1 MRYRL
6 RTLLLSL
13 VLLCAGLLLYG
24 QEPLFFEAPRV
35 ISTDNARFPEVVNDN
50 NRALVFYQEVVRSNA
65 QEGQIYISAMQSNDG
80 RSWFPRRRV
89 IGPIEFQRESAPL
102 VFSAEITP
110 NGDVFLAVAAE
121 ATAIHLYRSTD
132 AGINFNRVATLE
144 SDTTVVSPRL
154 SVRADG
160 GMLLFVSQ
168 NIGAV
173 QSILYSY
180 SSPDGSWSEFFTL
193 EDDPQLGLNFLP
205 SHTGYNGRDY
215 VVFQGINPAQRI
227 TYQLYSKYSDDG
239 GRSWSP
245 ARRITTFHSEGEA
258 QNADAYDNQRVH
270 LERIPEGV
278 AIAWERRLSGT
289 NTQIFYSTLNEQ
301 GLLSNEGEAVTS
313 RLTNDSFPRILVHRN
328 EVILSWFDSPQGNSR
343 VYIARRDGAFWQ
355 GRVVSQGISVSR
367 FGRPFSFRGRMHMFW
382 QGRRTADATNLVYLE
397 PDQHVDPPRPVARN
411 FPAGGRSR
419 TSRMDV
425 AWTPA
430 PDASGIRAY
439 NYVVSQNPNAPVAR
453 IPRYNAS
460 VQEASVTVD
469 QDGDWFF
476 RIVAQD
482 NAGNWSEPATI
493 SYTRVTRPPDP
504 PSFADVPMDEGNFLL
519 SNTFRINWQPQEDE
533 SVIAGY
539 SVRLQRIGP
548 VGLPIDDPEQLR
560 LVPPPPS
567 VNAREPL
574 ISRTNVDN
582 GTWALQVAAIDDV
595 GNVGEPETLIFRTNR
610 YIPVT
615 EIWNVSTTRDR
626 LGRYALSVTGRGF
639 TADGTISEVVL
650 DRTGEPPYD
659 YVFRSAQDAFSVL
672 SNGRIE
678 GPLIDLVETGAYRV
692 GLVHTNRGVRFS
704 STTVQ
709 LEEAGTVTF
718 GDFSG
723 RYIPSYLRRESAQRL
738 IPIETLL
745 GSLAAL
751 LVAFVVVVSGTRMAS
766 LAAEGRLL
774 DLEVKA
780 LITGTSLPPQKKK
793 EILRAMKLNIWGL
806 RFKFAVF
813 VVVLVV
819 AVVVMVAYF
828 LGSAALERQED
839 ILARGL
845 EQRVEVLLD
854 SLVTQSSQL
863 LDAPQQNTIELAG
876 LTRQSGIMD
885 EVQYITITGSGSAA
899 ADFDHI
905 WATNDPVILEY
916 GTEDSEA
923 APGRAIRPDLS
934 TEIYQPA
941 GGSRIID
948 VISDEV
954 PELEAQIN
962 ERARAELGNIPEQ
975 IDQFTDR
982 ISELVLIG
990 TPQAEAELE
999 EIDRTRQEL
1008 EGRVADVLAAI
1019 GDAFFSYPEFDSS
1032 NLSRENT
1039 EYLFYKPVLFR
1050 AVGESGPDARYFR
1063 GMVRMGVST
1072 ELILEDIAEATR
1084 ELIITTVFVA
1094 AAALLAGIIGAFLLA
1109 TIVVIPIKRLV
1120 AGVEVIRDTED
1131 KAQLEHHSIKVT
1143 SRDELAALANTI
1155 NSMTHGL
1162 VEAAKANKDLTLGK
1176 EVQKRFI
1183 PLEPAANG
1191 EKQTTGATDLP
1202 QIEFFGY
1209 YEGAKGVSG
1218 DYYDYQKLDDEHFA
1232 IIKCD
1237 IAGKG
1242 VAASLIMVE
1251 VATIFLDHF
1260 KNWKL
1265 KPSGLKLEPLVI
1277 RINDLIA
1284 ERGFQGRFAAFT
1296 VGILNIETGKIVLA
1310 NAGDNQL
1317 HLYRAQKG
1325 TTEQLSMDKTP
1336 AAGVFSSDDMPIRF
1350 PEYYLTL
1357 ETNDVLVFFTD
1368 GIEESKRVF
1377 RDENENLYTITESDV
1392 ESKRVRA
1399 DILPGQGDEEFGIPR
1414 IHEILDA
1421 VGHKRPYRLSQELSD
1436 EQLDFAFDQCP
1447 YTARDFT
1454 MALVAVEKIF
1464 RCYKPKN
1471 PGKDD
1476 VVKIDKVV
1484 DDYLAKY
1491 FAQYAQYF
1499 GAKVSTEGGQDRAVA
1514 LREDAFYRYYSAL
1527 QEDEQYDDLTV
1538 LMIRK
1543 K

>member
-1 MRYRL
+1 MGYRL
-6 RTLLLSL
+6 RSLLLSL

-24 QEPLFFEAPRV
+24 QETLYFEAPRV
-35 ISTDNARFPEVVNDN
+35 ISTDNARFPEAVNDN
-50 NRALVFYQEVVRSNA
+50 NRALVFYQEVIRTSA
-65 QEGQIYISAMQSNDG
+65 DQGQIYISAMQSNDG

-89 IGPIEFQRESAPL
+89 IGPVVFQRESAPL
-102 VFSAEITP
+102 VFSAEIAP

-132 AGINFNRVATLE
+132 SGINFNRVATIE

-154 SVRADG
+154 SIRADG

-180 SSPDGSWSEFFTL
+180 SEPGGTWSEFLTL

-205 SHTGYNGRDY
+205 SHTAYNGRDF
-215 VVFQGINPAQRI
+215 VVFQGINPALRI

-239 GRSWSP
+239 GRTWSP
-245 ARRITTFHSEGEA
+245 AQRLTSFHNEAEA

-270 LERIPEGV
+270 LEVVPDGV
-278 AIAWERRLSGT
+278 ALAWERRLSGT
-289 NTQIFYSTLNEQ
+289 NTQIYYSILTAD
-301 GLLSNEGEAVTS
+301 GLLANEGEAVTN
-313 RLTNDSFPRILVHRN
+313 RLSNDSFPRILVHRN
-328 EVILSWFDSPQGNSR
+328 EVILSWFDSPQGSSR
-343 VYIARRDGAFWQ
+343 VFIGRREGAFWQ
-355 GRVVSQGISVSR
+355 GRAVSQGVAVSR

-397 PDQHVDPPRPVARN
+397 PDQHVEAPRPVARN
-411 FPAGGRSR
+411 FTAGARSR
-419 TSRMDV
+419 TSRMEV

-439 NYVVSQNPNAPVAR
+439 NYVVSQNSNAPVPR
-453 IPRYNAS
+453 IPRYNSS
-460 VQEASVTVD
+460 VQQAAVDVD

-482 NAGNWSEPATI
+482 NAGNWSVPATI

-504 PSFADVPMDEGNFLL
+504 PSFAELPKDEDNFLL
-519 SNTFRINWQPQEDE
+519 SNTFRIEWQPQEDE

-548 VGLPIDDPEQLR
+548 TGLPIDDPDELN
-560 LVPPPPS
+560 LIAPPPA
-567 VNAREPL
+567 VNARQPL
-574 ISRTNVDN
+574 LSRTNVDN

-595 GNVGEPETLIFRTNR
+595 GNVGAPETLIFRTNK

-626 LGRYALSVTGRGF
+626 LGRYALSVSGRGF
-639 TADGTISEVVL
+639 TANGTITEVVL
-650 DRTGEPPYD
+650 DRDGAPPYD
-659 YVFRSAQDAFSVL
+659 YVFRSGQEAFAVL
-672 SNGRIE
+672 NNGRIE
-678 GPLIDLVETGAYRV
+678 GPVVDLVATGEYQV
-692 GLVHTNRGVRFS
+692 GLVHSRRGVRFS
-704 STTVQ
+704 ATSLQ

-751 LVAFVVVVSGTRMAS
+751 LVAFVIVVSGSRMAS

-780 LITGTSLPPQKKK
+780 LITGTTLPPQKKK

-828 LGSAALERQED
+828 LGTAALERQED

-876 LTRQSGIMD
+876 LTRQSQIMD
-885 EVQYITITGSGSAA
+885 EVQYITITGSGPAA
-899 ADFDHI
+899 TEFDHI
-905 WATNDPVILEY
+905 WATNDPVILNY
-916 GTEDSEA
+916 GVEDSDL
-923 APGRAIRPDLS
+923 APEREIRPDLS

-941 GGSRIID
+941 GNSRIVD

-962 ERARAELGNIPEQ
+962 ERARALLGNIPEQ

-1008 EGRVADVLAAI
+1008 ERRVADVLAAV
-1019 GDAFFSYPEFDSS
+1019 GEEFFSYPDFDAS
-1032 NLSRENT
+1032 NLSREDT

-1050 AVGESGPDARYFR
+1050 SVGESAEDARYFR

-1072 ELILEDIAEATR
+1072 ELILEDIAAATQ

-1094 AAALLAGIIGAFLLA
+1094 AAALLVGIVGAFLLA

-1120 AGVEVIRDTED
+1120 AGVEVIRDTDD
-1131 KAQLEHHSIKVT
+1131 KAKLEHHLIKVT

-1191 EKQTTGATDLP
+1191 EKLTTGATDLP

-1218 DYYDYQKLDDEHFA
+1218 DYYDYQKLDEQHFA

-1265 KPSGLKLEPLVI
+1265 KSPGLKLEPLVL
-1277 RINDLIA
+1277 RINDLVA

-1296 VGILNIETGKIVLA
+1296 VGILNIETGKVVLA

-1317 HLYRAQKG
+1317 HLYRANKG
-1325 TTEQLSMDKTP
+1325 HAEQLTMDKTP

-1357 ETNDVLVFFTD
+1357 ESNDVLVFFTD

-1377 RDENENLYTITESDV
+1377 RDDNEQLYTITESDV
-1392 ESKRVRA
+1392 ENKRVRA
-1399 DILPGQGDEEFGIPR
+1399 DILPGQADEEFGIPR
-1414 IHEILDA
+1414 IHEILNA
-1421 VGHKRPYRLSQELSD
+1421 VGHKRPYTLSQELSD
-1436 EQLDFAFDQCP
+1436 EQLNFAFQNCP

-1454 MALVAVEKIF
+1454 MALVAVEKMF
-1464 RCYKPKN
+1464 RCYKPKT

-1476 VVKIDKVV
+1476 VLKVDKVV
-1484 DDYLAKY
+1484 DDYLARY
-1491 FAQYAQYF
+1491 FEQYEQFF
-1499 GAKVSTEGGQDRAVA
+1499 GAKVSNKDGEDRASA
-1514 LREDAFYRYYSAL
+1514 LREDVSYRYFNAVK
-1527 QEDEQYDDLTV
+1527 EDEQYDDLTV

>member
-1 MRYRL
+1 MKYRL
-6 RTLLLSL
+6 RSFVLSL

-24 QEPLFFEAPRV
+24 QETLYFEQPRV
-35 ISTDNARFPEVVNDN
+35 MSTDNARFPEVVNDS
-50 NRALVFYQEVVRSNA
+50 NRALVLYQEVVRTSPE
-65 QEGQIYISAMQSNDG
+65 EGQIYISAMQSNDG
-80 RSWFPRRRV
+80 RSWFPRRRL

-102 VFSAEITP
+102 IFSAEITP
-110 NGDVFLAVAAE
+110 NGDIYLAVAAE
-121 ATAIHLYRSTD
+121 ATAVELYRSND
-132 AGINFNRVATLE
+132 SGISFSRVATIE

-154 SVRADG
+154 SIRADG

-180 SSPDGSWSEFFTL
+180 SETGGTWSDFFPL
-193 EDDPQLGLNFLP
+193 ETDPQLGLNFLP
-205 SHTGYNGRDY
+205 SHTAHNGRDY
-215 VVFQGINPAQRI
+215 VVFQGINPAIRT
-227 TYQLYSKYSDDG
+227 TYQLYSKFSDDG
-239 GRSWSP
+239 GQTWSQ
-245 ARRITTFHSEGEA
+245 ARRLTTFFNAAEA
-258 QNADAYDNQRVH
+258 PNADAYDNQRVH
-270 LERIPEGV
+270 LEAVPDGV
-278 AIAWERRLSGT
+278 ALAWERRLSGA
-289 NTQIFYSTLNEQ
+289 NTQIYYAILTPD
-301 GLLSNEGEAVTS
+301 GLLTDDTEAVTT
-313 RLTNDSFPRILVHRN
+313 RLSNDSFPRILVHRN
-328 EVILSWFDSPQGNSR
+328 EVFLSWFDSPQGSSR
-343 VYIARRDGAFWQ
+343 VYLGRREGAFWQ
-355 GRVVSQGISVSR
+355 ERAVSQGVAVSR
-367 FGRPFSFRGRMHMFW
+367 FGRPFSFRGRMHFFW

-397 PDQHVDPPRPVARN
+397 PDQRVEPPRPLARN

-419 TSRMDV
+419 TSRMEV
-425 AWTPA
+425 AWIPPA
-430 PDASGIRAY
+430 DASGIRAY
-439 NYVVSQNPNAPVAR
+439 NYVVSQDPTAPVAR
-453 IPRYNAS
+453 IARYNAS
-460 VQEASVTVD
+460 VQQAAVNVE

-476 RIVAQD
+476 RIIAQD

-493 SYTRVTRPPDP
+493 SYTRVTQPPDP
-504 PSFADVPMDEGNFLL
+504 PSFAEIPTDENDFLL
-519 SNTFRINWQPQEDE
+519 SNTFRITWQPQEDE

-548 VGLPIDDPEQLR
+548 TGLPVEEPEELN
-560 LVPPPPS
+560 LAPPAPF
-567 VNAREPL
+567 VNSRQPAL
-574 ISRTNVDN
+574 TRTNVDN
-582 GTWALQVAAIDDV
+582 GTWAVQVAAIDDV
-595 GNVGEPETLIFRTNR
+595 GNIGVPETLIFRTNK

-626 LGRYALSVTGRGF
+626 LGRYALSVAGRGF
-639 TADGTISEVVL
+639 TAGGTISEVVL
-650 DRTGEPPYD
+650 DRDGEAPYD
-659 YVFRSAQDAFSVL
+659 YVFRSSRDSFSVL

-678 GPLIDLVETGAYRV
+678 GPLVDLVDTGEYRV
-692 GLVHTNRGVRFS
+692 GLVHTRRGVRFS
-704 STTVQ
+704 STTLR

-723 RYIPSYLRRESAQRL
+723 RYIPSYMQRDSARYL
-738 IPIETLL
+738 IPVETLL

-751 LVAFVVVVSGTRMAS
+751 LVAFIIVVSGTRMAS

-780 LITGTSLPPQKKK
+780 LITGTTLPPQKKK

-828 LGSAALERQED
+828 LGTAALERQED

-854 SLVTQSSQL
+854 SLVTQSAQL
-863 LDAPQQNTIELAG
+863 LDTPQQNTIELAG
-876 LTRQSGIMD
+876 LTRQSEVMD
-885 EVQYITITGSGSAA
+885 EVQYITITGSGPTATE
-899 ADFDHI
+899 FDHI
-905 WATNDPVILEY
+905 WATNDLVILNY
-916 GTEDSEA
+916 GLEDTVVPLERSIQPEL
-923 APGRAIRPDLS
+923 R

-941 GGSRIID
+941 GNSRIVD
-948 VISDEV
+948 DISEEI
-954 PELEAQIN
+954 PELAAQIN
-962 ERARAELGNIPEQ
+962 ERARSELGNIPEQ

-990 TPQAEAELE
+990 TPQAEAELQ
-999 EIDRTRQEL
+999 EIDQTRLEL
-1008 EGRVADVLAAI
+1008 EERVADVLAAV
-1019 GDAFFSYPEFDSS
+1019 GDEFFSYPEFDAS

-1050 AVGESGPDARYFR
+1050 SVGESAEDARYFR

-1072 ELILEDIAEATR
+1072 ELILNDIAAATR
-1084 ELIITTVFVA
+1084 ELIITTLFVA
-1094 AAALLAGIIGAFLLA
+1094 AAALLVGILGAFLLA

-1131 KAQLEHHSIKVT
+1131 KAKLEHHSIKVS

-1218 DYYDYQKLDDEHFA
+1218 DYYDYQKLDDQHFA

-1260 KNWKL
+1260 KNWTL
-1265 KPSGLKLEPLVI
+1265 KSPGLKLEPLVI

-1296 VGILNIETGKIVLA
+1296 VGILNIETGKVVLA

-1317 HLYRAQKG
+1317 HLYRAKHG
-1325 TTEQLSMDKTP
+1325 HAEQLSMDKTP

-1350 PEYYLTL
+1350 PEYFLTL
-1357 ETNDVLVFFTD
+1357 ESNDVLVFFTD

-1377 RDENENLYTITESDV
+1377 RDDNENIYTITESDV

-1399 DILPGQGDEEFGIPR
+1399 DILPGQADEEFGIPR
-1414 IHEILDA
+1414 IHEILNA
-1421 VGHKRPYRLSQELSD
+1421 VGHKRRYTLSQELSE
-1436 EQLDFAFDQCP
+1436 EQLQFAFDQCP

-1464 RCYKPKN
+1464 RCYTPN
-1471 PGKDD
+1471 SPGKDD
-1476 VVKIDKVV
+1476 VVKVDKVV
-1484 DDYLAKY
+1484 DDYLSRY
-1491 FAQYAQYF
+1491 FEQYEQYF
-1499 GAKVSTEGGQDRAVA
+1499 GAKVTTEDGEDRASA
-1514 LREDAFYRYYSAL
+1514 LREDIFYRYYAAL
-1527 QEDEQYDDLTV
+1527 REDEQYDDLTV

>member
-1 MRYRL
+1 M
-6 RTLLLSL
+6 LLIL
-13 VLLCAGLLLYG
+13 VLLCVETMLFGQDTLYF
-24 QEPLFFEAPRV
+24 EPARV
-35 ISTDNARFPEVVNDN
+35 ISTDNARFPEVVYDE
-50 NRALVFYQEVVRSNA
+50 NRALVFYQEVVRSSPE
-65 QEGQIYISAMQSNDG
+65 EGQIFISAMQSNDG
-80 RSWFPRRRV
+80 RSWFPQRRL

-102 VFSAEITP
+102 IFSAKISP
-110 NGDVFLAVAAE
+110 NGDVYLAVAAE

-132 AGINFNRVATLE
+132 SGISFSRVTTVE
-144 SDTTVVSPRL
+144 SDTTIVSPRL

-180 SSPDGSWSEFFTL
+180 SESEGTWSDFITL
-193 EDDPQLGLNFLP
+193 EDNPQLGLNFLP
-205 SHTGYNGRDY
+205 SHSSYDGRDV
-215 VVFQGINPAQRI
+215 VVFQGINPAERI

-245 ARRITTFHSEGEA
+245 AERLTTFYNEGEA

-270 LERIPEGV
+270 LQVVPDGLGM
-278 AIAWERRLSGT
+278 AWERRLSGT
-289 NTQIFYSTLNEQ
+289 NTQIYYSNLTPD
-301 GLLSNEGEAVTS
+301 GLLADEAEAVTT
-313 RLTNDSFPRILVHRN
+313 RQRNDSFPRILTHKN
-328 EVILSWFDSPQGNSR
+328 EVILSWFDSPQGSSR
-343 VYIARRDGAFWQ
+343 VYIARREGAFWQ
-355 GRVVSQGISVSR
+355 ERVVSQGIAVSR
-367 FGRPFSFRGRMHMFW
+367 FGRPFRFRGRMHMFW

-397 PDQHVDPPRPVARN
+397 PDQRVDPPRPVARN

-419 TSRMDV
+419 SSRMEV
-425 AWTPA
+425 AWRPA
-430 PDASGIRAY
+430 PDASGMRAY
-439 NYVVSQNPNAPVAR
+439 NYVVSQDPNATVLR

-460 VQEASVTVD
+460 VQQAAVEVE
-469 QDGDWFF
+469 QDGDWYF

-504 PSFADVPMDEGNFLL
+504 PSFADLPIDGNNFLV
-519 SNTFRINWQPQEDE
+519 SNTFRINWEPEEDE

-548 VGLPIDDPEQLR
+548 IGLTVADPEELS
-560 LVPPPPS
+560 LAPPPRT
-567 VNAREPL
+567 VNTRQPVL
-574 ISRTNVDN
+574 SRTNVDN

-595 GNVGEPETLIFRTNR
+595 GNVGDPETLIFRTNK
-610 YIPVT
+610 YIPIT
-615 EIWNVSTTRDR
+615 EIWNVSTKRDR
-626 LGRYALSVTGRGF
+626 LGRYSLTVAGRGF
-639 TADGTISEVVL
+639 TARGTISEVVL
-650 DRTGEPPYD
+650 DRDGEPPYD
-659 YVFRSAQDAFSVL
+659 YVFRSAQDAFEVL

-678 GPLIDLVETGAYRV
+678 GPLIDIVGTGSYRV
-692 GLVHTNRGVRFS
+692 GLVHTERGVRFS
-704 STTVQ
+704 STSVQ

-723 RYIPSYLRRESAQRL
+723 RYIPSYFRRETARRL
-738 IPIETLL
+738 VPIETLL
-745 GSLAAL
+745 GSLVAL
-751 LVAFVVVVSGTRMAS
+751 LVAFVLAVSATRMAS
-766 LAAEGRLL
+766 LAAESRLL

-780 LITGTSLPPQKKK
+780 LITGTTLPPRKKK
-793 EILRAMKLNIWGL
+793 EILRTMRLNIWGL

-819 AVVVMVAYF
+819 TVVAMVAYF

-876 LTRQSGIMD
+876 LTRQSEIMD
-885 EVQYITITGSGSAA
+885 EVQYITITGAGTAA
-899 ADFDHI
+899 TEFDHI
-905 WATNDPVILEY
+905 WATNDPVVLNY
-916 GTEDSEA
+916 GTEDTA
-923 APGRAIRPDLS
+923 APDRSIRPELS
-934 TEIYQPA
+934 TAIYQPG
-941 GGSRIID
+941 GGSQIADI
-948 VISDEV
+948 ISDEV
-954 PELEAQIN
+954 LELEANMN
-962 ERARAELGNIPEQ
+962 ERAREELGDIPEQ

-982 ISELVLIG
+982 ISELVLTG
-990 TPQAEAELE
+990 TPQAEAELV
-999 EIDRTRQEL
+999 EIDQTRQEL
-1008 EGRVADVLAAI
+1008 EERVADVLAAV
-1019 GDAFFSYPEFDSS
+1019 GDDFFSYPEFDPSD
-1032 NLSRENT
+1032 LSREDT

-1050 AVGESGPDARYFR
+1050 TVGESGPDARYYR

-1072 ELILEDIAEATR
+1072 ELILEDIAAATR
-1084 ELIITTVFVA
+1084 ELIITTLLVA
-1094 AAALLAGIIGAFLLA
+1094 AAALLVGIIGAILLA

-1120 AGVEVIRDTED
+1120 AGVELIRDTED
-1131 KAQLEHHSIKVT
+1131 KAQLEHHTINVT

-1218 DYYDYQKLDDEHFA
+1218 DYYDYQKLDEQHFA

-1265 KPSGLKLEPLVI
+1265 KSPGLKLEPLVL

-1296 VGILNIETGKIVLA
+1296 VGVLNIETGKIVLA

-1317 HLYRAQKG
+1317 HLYRANKG
-1325 TTEQLSMDKTP
+1325 HTEQLSMDKTP

-1350 PEYYLTL
+1350 PEYHLTL
-1357 ETNDVLVFFTD
+1357 ESNDVLVFFTD

-1377 RDENENLYTITESDV
+1377 RVDNEELYTITESDV
-1392 ESKRVRA
+1392 ENKRVRA
-1399 DILPGQGDEEFGIPR
+1399 DILPGQADEEFGIPR
-1414 IHEILDA
+1414 IHEILNA
-1421 VGHKRPYRLSQELSD
+1421 VGHKRSYRLLQELSD
-1436 EQLDFAFDQCP
+1436 EQLDFAFEQCP

-1454 MALVAVEKIF
+1454 LALVAVEKIF

-1476 VVKIDKVV
+1476 VVKVDKVV

-1491 FAQYAQYF
+1491 FSQYEQYF
-1499 GAKVSTEGGQDRAVA
+1499 GHKVSIKKGEDRATA
-1514 LREDAFYRYYSAL
+1514 LREDVFYRYYDAV